1 MSARIGFVVARPS
14 TDPDRSGGTWGTLVY
29 ATPASAEAALTEA
42 TMYGNTW
49 GWEIRELVPVGTSR
63 RVDDLTV
70 ALRSVLDHA
79 DAWFA
84 RPPHADTLTRSAF
97 EEAVDV
103 ARAVL
108 TAQSGVSDAAAS

>member
-1 MSARIGFVVARPS
+1 MTARIGFVVARPS
-14 TDPDRSGGTWGTLVY
+14 TNPDTPWATWGTPVY
-29 ATPASAEAALTEA
+29 ATVESAEAALAEA

-49 GWEIRELVPVGTSR
+49 GWGIRELVPVGTSR